1 MLNIVSSMS
10 EASRTFRQN
19 SVKPAAAAAALAS
32 ANTRPAFSTVNIS
45 DQGRAMAPQVAA
57 PSDAAEQAR
66 LFEEVKMF
74 CAIPKWYAAMMPA
87 LYAECGEGESLN
99 TPERKAWFENLNSEA
114 SRVEYLGKLQDY
126 YQKFLSEEGIT
137 SREAHYKVMVEDQS
151 NSTRMHEKFREIIL
165 GDKRMIELASSMNW
179 QI

>member
-1 MLNIVSSMS
+1 
-10 EASRTFRQN
+10 
-19 SVKPAAAAAALAS
+19 
-32 ANTRPAFSTVNIS
+32 
-45 DQGRAMAPQVAA
+45 
-57 PSDAAEQAR
+57 
-66 LFEEVKMF
+66 
-74 CAIPKWYAAMMPA
+74 MPA

-151 NSTRMHEKFREIIL
+151 NSTKMHEKFREIIL